1 MVPTLF
7 RTYLQANRSNN
18 IIALSLSLRLPLGTK
33 RYSCRWSWTTR
44 TTTTYYSSLW
54 WWPSDLIA
62 IVDVAVINAGV
73 VSLPLF
79 HIIPWYGHWIPAHS
93 HNYAGRVCSPP
104 THYTMSMP
112 IYNHYCPP
120 TKPTSQPTYVLVI
133 NLVKSGHTCL
143 SNDDLSDVILVYRKL
158 IICVCFFLPF
168 PNCRSNEFLE
178 CAD

>member
-1 MVPTLF
+1 MVHTLF

-79 HIIPWYGHWIPAHS
+79 HIIPWYEHWIPAHS

-120 TKPTSQPTYVLVI
+120 TKPTSLPTYYLLSI
-133 NLVKSGHTCL
+133 SLNLGIPVQWWSIWCCSGVSWVSQTNH
-143 SNDDLSDVILVYRKL
+143 VRV
-158 IICVCFFLPF
+158 FFPPF
-168 PNCRSNEFLE
+168 P
-178 CAD
+178 